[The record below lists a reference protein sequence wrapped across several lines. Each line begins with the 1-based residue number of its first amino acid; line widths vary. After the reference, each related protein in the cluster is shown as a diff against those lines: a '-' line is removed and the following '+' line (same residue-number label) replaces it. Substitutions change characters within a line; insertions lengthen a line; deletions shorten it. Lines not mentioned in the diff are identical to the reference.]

1 MNTQSR
7 GSRTAV
13 HDPRLQRAIIL
24 QLLREDHPRKWTHTE
39 LAAELHAEQR
49 AVDAAVRALDADGV
63 VCGNEHEVW
72 ASRAALRLDE
82 LQLVAI

>member
-7 GSRTAV
+7 RSRPAR
-13 HDPRLQRAIIL
+13 DAGLQRAIVL
-24 QLLREDHPRKWTHTE
+24 QLLREDHPRRWTRSD

-49 AVDAAVRALDADGV
+49 DVDAAVRALDADGV
-63 VCGNEHEVW
+63 VCGADGEVW